1 MILPSNINMLSS
13 AGGLVLFCTACAGSR
28 ASRQRN
34 RWYCCLLCFARLSL
48 NIASRAHGGL
58 VRRSAQ
64 SPFPPSLIS
73 RSGAHMTPSPSLP
86 APSPDSHGPDRWK
99 RAARGAMDLRALILD
114 RQVPSSPRVPARLP
128 PGRADTPAKWRLE
141 SGIRAARPP
150 SARFFF
156 SKSRRRLAIWQG
168 YLLLAPLRLLTS
180 RGCSVPV
187 NRLPSCIVVRCVAD
201 LHWRRLLMCYPSP
214 PTSFSDFNKANYR
227 LGLSE
232 L

>member
-13 AGGLVLFCTACAGSR
+13 AGGLVLRHSLRRLPRFAPEEPMVLLSFVFR
-28 ASRQRN
+28 ALVAQR
-34 RWYCCLLCFARLSL
+34 C
-48 NIASRAHGGL
+48 IAHGGL

-114 RQVPSSPRVPARLP
+114 RQVPSSPRVPARLS

-150 SARFFF
+150 GARSFFRNRGEGLPFGRGIYSWLRSA
-156 SKSRRRLAIWQG
+156 S
-168 YLLLAPLRLLTS
+168 
-180 RGCSVPV
+180 
-187 NRLPSCIVVRCVAD
+187 
-201 LHWRRLLMCYPSP
+201 
-214 PTSFSDFNKANYR
+214 
-227 LGLSE
+227 
-232 L
+232 